1 MSNFVKATPSAEAER
16 SEEQLVLD
24 AEQLY
29 RERSATRLNRRKMLT
44 GLGIAAGAASI
55 MGVAGCSN
63 AGPALVA
70 TPAGAGPSAL
80 DVLNFALNL
89 EYLEATFYS
98 VVVTGS
104 GLSAADMGTGAGT
117 ASGGTRVAFT
127 NSFVATIAANLMQEE
142 VEHVELL
149 RATIQSAFNTTPV
162 SMPTLNLQ
170 PTTAYAVT
178 NDATF
183 LAVARQL
190 EAVGVSAYIGGA
202 QYLVGSIPALTYA
215 AQILDLEAQHEGAL
229 RAACLQLNVAS
240 PAADTLDMP
249 PTSSKIFNTSSSMG
263 LNPVRTI
270 SQVLNIVYGN
280 SSATT
285 NPSIIATGLSRGGF
299 FPNGLNGAITTT

>member
-1 MSNFVKATPSAEAER
+1 MSNFLNETVSAEAGR

-29 RERSATRLNRRKMLT
+29 RERSATRLNRRKLIT
-44 GLGIAAGAASI
+44 GLGVAAGAAT
-55 MGVAGCSN
+55 MLGATGCSN

-70 TPAGAGPSAL
+70 TPAGAGPSVL

-98 VVVTGS
+98 VVVTGT
-104 GLSAADMGTGAGT
+104 GLTAADMGTGAGT
-117 ASGGTRVAFT
+117 ASGGAQVVFT
-127 NSFVATIAANLMQEE
+127 NSFVGNIAANLMQEE
-142 VEHVELL
+142 MEHVELL
-149 RATIQSAFNTTPV
+149 RATITTAFGSTPV
-162 SMPTLNLQ
+162 PMPTLNLQ
-170 PTTAYAVT
+170 PTSAYAVT
-178 NDATF
+178 DDASF

-202 QYLVGSIPALTYA
+202 QYLVSSIPALNYA

-229 RAACLQLNVAS
+229 RAACIQLGVTS

-249 PTSSKIFNTSSSMG
+249 PTASQIFNTSTTTG
-263 LNPVRTI
+263 LNPVRTV

-280 SSATT
+280 SSAITS
-285 NPSIIATGLSRGGF
+285 PSSIATGLAKGGF
-299 FPNGLNGAITTT
+299 FPNGLNGAIVMT